1 VTPPSQMSRQLQEI
15 FQSEFRVFRESLIAE
30 HKSVMNT
37 CKEAWEE
44 QLAAQDAQRQDLAR
58 QIDYLETRIRRKE
71 TEMSIMSQQLD
82 NYEELL
88 QVLHHSLKNKLSL
101 AAEASSAFTQP
112 KLQERF
118 CI

>member
-1 VTPPSQMSRQLQEI
+1 
-15 FQSEFRVFRESLIAE
+15 
-30 HKSVMNT
+30 
-37 CKEAWEE
+37 
-44 QLAAQDAQRQDLAR
+44 
-58 QIDYLETRIRRKE
+58 
-71 TEMSIMSQQLD
+71 MSIMSQQLD

-101 AAEASSAFTQP
+101 AAEASSAFTQL